1 MILCFTINLFLPS
14 IFIHSV
20 SIQMSSTGQATK
32 LLKGVR
38 CDLVIIHS
46 LMYSLPSRQE
56 AP

>member
-46 LMYSLPSRQE
+46 LMYSLPSRQ
-56 AP
+56 